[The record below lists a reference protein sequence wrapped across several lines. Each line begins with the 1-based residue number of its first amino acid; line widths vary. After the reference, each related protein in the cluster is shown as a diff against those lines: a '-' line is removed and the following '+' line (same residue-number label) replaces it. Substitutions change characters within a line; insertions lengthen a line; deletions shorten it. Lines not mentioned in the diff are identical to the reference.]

1 MLLSVCVKVI
11 NKLDSNRVACGC
23 TVCADTAAGTAG
35 PTVSVG
41 GAGTA
46 DTADRTV
53 VGLAVGCSDLHSNMV
68 LRIMD
73 FKESIWADFNTKE
86 QDLTK
91 YIMPNNKVELKPWKQ
106 QQENEE
112 NDGLNQEKCGF
123 MI

>member
-1 MLLSVCVKVI
+1 VKVI

-41 GAGTA
+41 GGTA

-53 VGLAVGCSDLHSNMV
+53 VGLAVGCSDLRSNMV

-73 FKESIWADFNTKE
+73 LKESI
-86 QDLTK
+86 
-91 YIMPNNKVELKPWKQ
+91 
-106 QQENEE
+106 
-112 NDGLNQEKCGF
+112 
-123 MI
+123 